1 MAEKLSIEV
10 QEKEILVT
18 RSGCG
23 FSARYHK
30 PDQDT
35 ILRLL
40 AATVD
45 PEADRETIFMFRAD
59 AFIAATNK
67 AREMGWIV

>member
-1 MAEKLSIEV
+1 MALLVEI
-10 QEKEILVT
+10 QGDEILVT
-18 RSGCG
+18 RSGTG

-30 PDQDT
+30 PDKDS

-45 PEADRETIFMFRAD
+45 PAADREAIFLFRAD

-67 AREMGWIV
+67 ARELGWIL

>member
-1 MAEKLSIEV
+1 MGLSVEV
-10 QEKEILVT
+10 QNDEILVT
-18 RSGCG
+18 RPGTG

-30 PDQDT
+30 PDRDK

-45 PEADRETIFMFRAD
+45 PSADQEAVFLFRAD
-59 AFIAATNK
+59 AFIAATNRR
-67 AREMGWIV
+67 ANCAG

>member
-1 MAEKLSIEV
+1 MQSGLSVEV
-10 QEKEILVT
+10 QENELLVT
-18 RSGCG
+18 RPGTG

-30 PDQDT
+30 PDKDL

-40 AATVD
+40 ATTVD
-45 PEADRETIFMFRAD
+45 PGADREATFLFRAD

-67 AREMGWIV
+67 ARELGWIV